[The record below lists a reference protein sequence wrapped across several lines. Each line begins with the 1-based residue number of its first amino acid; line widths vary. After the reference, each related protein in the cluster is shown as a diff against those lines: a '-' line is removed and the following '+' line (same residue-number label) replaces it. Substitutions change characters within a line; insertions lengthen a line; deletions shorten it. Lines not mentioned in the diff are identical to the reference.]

1 MEATPTAPADALVIS
16 GLISFAGA
24 EMSVASIR
32 TQIAV
37 AVLVT
42 GALMMLAL
50 VFSTAYVMRPVERLT
65 KVADRLAAGDR
76 DVALPIDQRNE
87 VGVLSCAMVRMAEE
101 ISRAAKDS
109 EQAGIGRM
117 ANMIAHDLRNAL
129 SSVKMNLQ
137 ILLSHHR
144 TVGGEHIDGCEA
156 ALDQVRY
163 MEHILNDMLT
173 FARPRDLDLDWI
185 DLGEVIRTCL
195 VSVSPEA
202 ARKSIH
208 LKWSEVQKLQTIRGD
223 RTKLIQM
230 MQNIL
235 ENSIQAAP
243 VGGRVVVETRALMHE
258 SRAAAEIKV
267 TDNGAGIAPEV
278 ADSLF
283 EPFVTTRAKGTGL
296 GLAIVQRIVKQHAGQ
311 ISLVTA
317 PEGGAVATVIL
328 PIDSEL
334 PAAAS

>member
-1 MEATPTAPADALVIS
+1 
-16 GLISFAGA
+16 
-24 EMSVASIR
+24 
-32 TQIAV
+32 
-37 AVLVT
+37 
-42 GALMMLAL
+42 
-50 VFSTAYVMRPVERLT
+50 
-65 KVADRLAAGDR
+65 
-76 DVALPIDQRNE
+76 
-87 VGVLSCAMVRMAEE
+87 
-101 ISRAAKDS
+101 
-109 EQAGIGRM
+109 
-117 ANMIAHDLRNAL
+117 
-129 SSVKMNLQ
+129 
-137 ILLSHHR
+137 
-144 TVGGEHIDGCEA
+144 
-156 ALDQVRY
+156 
-163 MEHILNDMLT
+163 
-173 FARPRDLDLDWI
+173 
-185 DLGEVIRTCL
+185 L